1 MARVTITVSDR
12 KDGKGITVK
21 KVVTHIDDNRKRGTS
36 PALVAA
42 DVIMSALG
50 CIPDTPKA
58 GAAKES

>member
-21 KVVTHIDDNRKRGTS
+21 KVVTHLDDNRRRSTS

-42 DVIMSALG
+42 DVIMAALDA
-50 CIPDTPKA
+50 IPDAPKVIE
-58 GAAKES
+58 GGKQ